1 VVLFNLSGHGPPD
14 LTIYQS
20 HLTGTMQA

>member
-1 VVLFNLSGHGPPD
+1 VLFNLSGHGPLD
-14 LTIYQS
+14 LTFHES

>member
-1 VVLFNLSGHGPPD
+1 VVLFDLSGHGPLD
-14 LTIYQS
+14 LTFYES